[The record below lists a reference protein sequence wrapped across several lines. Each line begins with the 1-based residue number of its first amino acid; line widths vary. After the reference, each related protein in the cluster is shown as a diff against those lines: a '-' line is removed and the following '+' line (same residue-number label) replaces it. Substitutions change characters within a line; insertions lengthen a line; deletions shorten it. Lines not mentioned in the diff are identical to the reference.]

1 MKISRERYA
10 RLYGP
15 TTGDRMRLADT
26 DLIVEIERDLT
37 GYGDELSFGG
47 GKVIRDAMGQHPT
60 ISRAEGALDTVIT
73 NAIVIDASGI
83 YKAARSRRD
92 QYDVVGFASDGP
104 RSRSRDAHVA
114 DRAQDEAT
122 ARTAARREER
132 QR

>member
-15 TTGDRMRLADT
+15 TTGDRLRLADT
-26 DLIVEIERDLT
+26 GLIVEIERDLT

-73 NAIVIDASGI
+73 NAIVIDATGI
-83 YKAARSRRD
+83 YKATSACAMAASPASAKPATRTSWKASRP
-92 QYDVVGFASDGP
+92 G
-104 RSRSRDAHVA
+104 
-114 DRAQDEAT
+114 
-122 ARTAARREER
+122 
-132 QR
+132 